1 MKKAG
6 QITAF
11 YLEVLLLALGLILIV
26 LVLTQVF
33 ALGRLQS
40 ASAVELT
47 DAVCLAQNAAEA
59 VSSSRSPEELLRK
72 LDEGNAAFAEEKAVP
87 TICAGY
93 DARLQPV
100 SGGALLLHVTWESE
114 DADKGELVHSTI
126 TVTDSTGEREIYT
139 LQTAVFV
146 KEAVG

>member
-6 QITAF
+6 HVTAF
-11 YLEVLLLALGLILIV
+11 YLEVLLLTLGLILIV

-40 ASAVELT
+40 ASAAEMT

-72 LDEGNAAFAEEKAVP
+72 LDEGNAAFDDSGSVPAV
-87 TICAGY
+87 TAGY
-93 DARLQPV
+93 DSKLRPV
-100 SGGALLLHVTWESE
+100 SGGALLLRVTWEAE
-114 DADKGELVHSTI
+114 AADKGELVRSTI
-126 TVTDSTGEREIYT
+126 TVTDGTGEREIYT
-139 LQTAVFV
+139 LRTAVFV
-146 KEAVG
+146 KEAVE